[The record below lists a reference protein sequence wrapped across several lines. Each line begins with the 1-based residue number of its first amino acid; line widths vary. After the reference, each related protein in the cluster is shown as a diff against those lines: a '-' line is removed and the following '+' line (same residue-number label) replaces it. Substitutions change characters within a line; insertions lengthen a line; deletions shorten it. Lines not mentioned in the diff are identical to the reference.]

1 MYTQIEGQNDQLL
14 TPHDIEILADLMA
27 EEPDHYT
34 VLGVDRNDPIN
45 LIQDAYK
52 LAVTSFHPSLLGHI
66 TESNRVM
73 HWKLSQVIKRIN
85 EAYSTLSNSR
95 RRKLYDDIRRFR
107 LEDYEDYDVTS
118 KPKEISDSYIESRC
132 RYIQSR
138 HKPAELDAS
147 FNSANPSQARGNEKV
162 VAIDERR
169 RVERIPLQ
177 LPVLISCDA
186 FNWQV
191 FAESRDVS
199 PLGIRLLVSRHIEP
213 GTLVKIETPMPR
225 ELRLHSNNEKLYTVD
240 AMVIHSV
247 EKRANN
253 WVSAEFIF

>member
-1 MYTQIEGQNDQLL
+1 MYTQCEDHNDQVL
-14 TPHDIEILADLMA
+14 TPRDIEILADLMA

-34 VLGVDRNDPIN
+34 VLGIDRNDPVN
-45 LIQDAYK
+45 LIHDAYK

-107 LEDYEDYDVTS
+107 LEDDDAIN
-118 KPKEISDSYIESRC
+118 KPKEMSDSYVESRC
-132 RYIQSR
+132 RYIQSK

-147 FNSANPSQARGNEKV
+147 ASGAKASWDRGDERV
-162 VAIDERR
+162 RAIDERR
-169 RVERIPLQ
+169 RVERVPLQ

-199 PLGIRLLVSRHIEP
+199 PLGIRLLVSRRIEP
-213 GTLVKIETPMPR
+213 GTMVKMETPMPR
-225 ELRLHSNNEKLYTVD
+225 ELRLHSQSEKLYTVD
-240 AMVIHSV
+240 AMIIHSV
-247 EKRANN
+247 EKRANIL
-253 WVSAEFIF
+253 VSAEFIF